1 MRSRTVGCFSWAVLL
16 LLLSGCG
23 RFFEDNG
30 THLAF
35 ALEKDAAKLR
45 ASSASEIIVHY
56 ETLDDESDPYYV
68 EITPSFPEGRTSSV
82 PGSYLVVSGKTPGGT
97 SYHNRF
103 VLVPQRLYIKK
114 DHGGRTDVVLHRDG
128 DQVNVVELR

>member
-35 ALEKDAAKLR
+35 ALEKVAAKLR
-45 ASSASEIIVHY
+45 ASSASEIAVHY

-82 PGSYLVVSGKTPGGT
+82 LEVTSWFPARPLEERAITTVSSSCHSGCTSRKTTVARPM
-97 SYHNRF
+97 
-103 VLVPQRLYIKK
+103 
-114 DHGGRTDVVLHRDG
+114 
-128 DQVNVVELR
+128 